1 MTYSP
6 AHTKTKEDLAAELR
20 QVFDAYPEYSD
31 PILGLGNFEAM
42 VQKFAVDDFFKLHLV
57 ARAYLGLPFQ
67 TPYVGQ
73 RVRDLTG
80 DFSSG
85 RILDIYENRMCGP
98 VPVTMLMVDFGDD
111 QVFDRLPSEVA
122 PAGNA

>member
-1 MTYSP
+1 MAYSP
-6 AHTKTKEDLAAELR
+6 AHNKTPDALAAELR
-20 QVFDAYPEYSD
+20 QVFEAYPEYSD
-31 PILGLGNFEAM
+31 PTLGPADFEVM
-42 VQKFAVDDFFKLHLV
+42 VRKFAEDDFYQLHLV

>member
-1 MTYSP
+1 MAYSP
-6 AHTKTKEDLAAELR
+6 AHNKTPDALVAALR

-31 PILGLGNFEAM
+31 PELGPGAFDAM
-42 VQKFAVDDFFKLHLV
+42 VRKFAEDDFYQLHLV

-80 DFSSG
+80 DFDTGS
-85 RILDIYENRMCGP
+85 ILDIYENRLGGA
-98 VPVTMLMVDFGDD
+98 VPVTMLTVDFGDD

-122 PAGNA
+122 SFGNA